1 MAKHCSTNAEAMGLN
16 PEKALN
22 FYLISFF
29 RGGWGALFAVTK
41 IVITTVMVIIS
52 STVFLQFTS
61 CSLYDLQLIAMLFGA
76 IFAQQL

>member
-1 MAKHCSTNAEAMGLN
+1 MGLN

-29 RGGWGALFAVTK
+29 RGGGWGALFAVTK

-61 CSLYDLQLIAMLFGA
+61 CSLYDLQLIAMLFGV